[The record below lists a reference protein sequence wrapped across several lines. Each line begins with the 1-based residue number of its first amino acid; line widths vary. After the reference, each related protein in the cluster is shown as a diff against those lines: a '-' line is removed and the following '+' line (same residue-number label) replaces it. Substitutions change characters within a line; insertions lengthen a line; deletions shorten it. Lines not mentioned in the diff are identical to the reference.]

1 MDVHDRKAQRY
12 RCVMSPLECNQ
23 FNYIWTLKFKNIGI
37 NLEIFARLA
46 YLSSVLGKFGYRVVT
61 EVTGQ

>member
-23 FNYIWTLKFKNIGI
+23 FNYIWALKFKNIGI
-37 NLEIFARLA
+37 NLEFL
-46 YLSSVLGKFGYRVVT
+46 LG
-61 EVTGQ
+61 